1 MYTFFTHTPFAHHL
15 SFLLWKQTLMFSK
28 GPCTITSPN
37 ADACFIISGQ
47 ITLLLD
53 PTSYNNNATT
63 ASAIESAAT
72 DMAQYHL
79 QDAMVNDELLS
90 PNTMPEVIKVRYL
103 GDTYGWTESGL
114 SNGGNGNGIANGG
127 GSMNNNGTLLW
138 TIVGATL
145 GALLVILLSILFINK
160 RRRDAKEGR
169 RSRGGD
175 LNSQAVGMDFDWD
188 VWDEDSYD
196 DTVGVGK

>member
-1 MYTFFTHTPFAHHL
+1 
-15 SFLLWKQTLMFSK
+15 
-28 GPCTITSPN
+28 
-37 ADACFIISGQ
+37 
-47 ITLLLD
+47 
-53 PTSYNNNATT
+53 
-63 ASAIESAAT
+63 
-72 DMAQYHL
+72 MAQYHL
-79 QDAMVNDELLS
+79 QDAMINDELLS
-90 PNTMPEVIKVRYL
+90 SNNMPEVIKVRYL

-127 GSMNNNGTLLW
+127 GSTDNNNGTLLW

-169 RSRGGD
+169 RSSGGD

-196 DTVGVGK
+196 DTGGGVGK